1 MAPLAPRNNL
11 DSLRNSVSS
20 YTPTALAPAA
30 KPVFQLAR
38 APDLSGMKEVVKIP
52 PQSAPMGRTALT
64 SQPSPA
70 VAASA
75 PARIGFDTSQSSV
88 PAQTYSPKLDQ
99 LPIETINAM
108 LIKQMESKMALM
120 EKRERL
126 LEGDPD
132 PELIGEDADL
142 IKAQINLLTSRIAEI
157 KTALAARDS
166 QAPSSSNASRS
177 QILTPTHPPRNHPGL
192 PLNPISRPLVPNAR
206 PQPEAGPSRRMLVPD
221 SSPPPDID
229 ERDIEM
235 AEEGDWD
242 GPPEDL
248 PKTPTRRTAPPLRK
262 ASSGVV
268 VDRAAALAEFN
279 DVDVHMLDSSPPRSP
294 ERSIRVEGSTSRAV
308 QRAASRSSPNDPK
321 PTRARPPQPG
331 LTPRSI
337 VKPRRKHGWSV
348 EIHQKLRQV
357 FKINMFRTNQEDAI
371 DATMAGKDVFVLM
384 PTGGGKSL
392 TYQLPAIC
400 VMGKSRG
407 VTFVISPLISLIN
420 DQTRHLAK
428 RGVPAIAYTG
438 DMTAGDKHIAHAE
451 LSQPEPNTKVVYV
464 TPEMMSKGGRIKGI
478 IRDLISRNRLARF
491 VVDEA
496 HCFRDDYLRL
506 DLLRKDYPNVPIM
519 ALTAT
524 AAEKVQADIK
534 NVLGIHNCVQIQQSF
549 NRPNLYYEV
558 RPKQKKVMNEIA
570 SFIAVQPP
578 GASGII
584 YCSSRE
590 KCEVLASELRTSH
603 GIQAWHYHAGMSKG
617 DRRKVQEGWQDHKFA
632 VIVATI
638 AFGMG
643 IDKPDV
649 RYVIHH
655 SLPRSL
661 EGYYQE
667 TGRAGRDGD
676 PASCI
681 LFYSYGDSKTVMQLI
696 DRDQEL
702 NAQQRERQKNAL
714 REVLR
719 FCNNKTDCRRSQ
731 VLAFFNEEFDAAKCQ
746 QTCDVCADPDK
757 SKIQVK
763 DVTDAAKLVLTMMK
777 EFGSRDRI
785 TLLNAVD
792 CFRGTNGNSDKCLGQ
807 NPHFGVGKDW
817 DRTEAE
823 RLTQNL
829 LLERALEEFHT
840 TNGAGWNNTYL
851 KLGKEANAFLNGNR
865 KLSMDFREASPKKA
879 RASKAAAAGN
889 SLDGVARLVPLAQ
902 RKRTSKNNT
911 ALARKRSRQE
921 VLEDQQDF
929 VGSDDDPDLD
939 SIEDADNRESSGI
952 KVVERV
958 NANRSKR
965 PRRSGAGAESASEQ
979 CLNGLRKLR
988 AKALQLPDETLQTI
1002 AAMMPSSRVALGD
1015 ILTTD
1020 MPALYS
1026 VEGLSRKQADLYGT
1040 KILGVTTNFVQDHR
1054 AQEAPNAPAPARW
1067 TLTSN
1072 VATGSRTGAT
1082 LSNLSS
1088 YAYQV
1093 GAGTSAPVQ
1102 RAAAAAASGRMALAQ
1117 PGPPSGP
1124 RF

>member
-11 DSLRNSVSS
+11 DALRNRVTS
-20 YTPTALAPAA
+20 YTPTSLATGA
-30 KPVFQLAR
+30 KPAFQLAR
-38 APDLSGMKEVVKIP
+38 PPDLSGMKEGGLVKVP
-52 PQSAPMGRTALT
+52 PHSAPVRRPA
-64 SQPSPA
+64 SRQPSPT
-70 VAASA
+70 AAATAPVRITINTSQISA
-75 PARIGFDTSQSSV
+75 PSPRYSS
-88 PAQTYSPKLDQ
+88 KLDQ
-99 LPIETINAM
+99 LPVEMIKAM
-108 LIKQMESKMALM
+108 LIKQMEDKMVLM

-132 PELIGEDADL
+132 PDLIGEDADL

-157 KTALAARDS
+157 KSAIAARGSHD
-166 QAPSSSNASRS
+166 PSSSNTSIS
-177 QILTPTHPPRNHPGL
+177 HILTPTHTPRSHHADPSFTISQ
-192 PLNPISRPLVPNAR
+192 PLRPQPRL
-206 PQPEAGPSRRMLVPD
+206 QPEAGPSRRMLVPE

-242 GPPEDL
+242 EPPEDR
-248 PKTPTRRTAPPLRK
+248 PRTPPRRIAPLRK
-262 ASSGVV
+262 AASGVV
-268 VDRAAALAEFN
+268 VDRAAALAEFEG
-279 DVDVHMLDSSPPRSP
+279 VDVHMLDSSPPQSP
-294 ERSIRVEGSTSRAV
+294 ERPIRAE
-308 QRAASRSSPNDPK
+308 AS
-321 PTRARPPQPG
+321 
-331 LTPRSI
+331 
-337 VKPRRKHGWSV
+337 
-348 EIHQKLRQV
+348 
-357 FKINMFRTNQEDAI
+357 EDAI
-371 DATMAGKDVFVLM
+371 NATMAGKDVFVLM

-400 VMGKSRG
+400 VMGETRG

-428 RGVPAIAYTG
+428 RGIPAIAYTG
-438 DMTAGDKHIAHAE
+438 DMTAADKQLAHTE
-451 LSQPEPNTKVVYV
+451 LSQREPHTKVVYV

-478 IRDLISRNRLARF
+478 IRDLIRYNRLARF

-496 HCFRDDYLRL
+496 HCVSAWGHDFRDDYLKL

-534 NVLGIHNCVQIQQSF
+534 NVLSFKRDYVQIQQSF

-558 RPKQKKVMNEIA
+558 RPKLKKVMNEIA

-590 KCEVLASELRTSH
+590 KCEVLAKELRDNHS
-603 GIQAWHYHAGMSKG
+603 IQAWHYHAGMSKG

-676 PASCI
+676 PANCI
-681 LFYSYGDSKTVMQLI
+681 LFYGYGDSRSVMQLI
-696 DRDQEL
+696 DRDKDL
-702 NAQQRERQKNAL
+702 NPQQKERQKNAM

-719 FCNNKTDCRRSQ
+719 FCTNKTDCRRSQ
-731 VLAFFNEEFDAAKCQ
+731 VLAFFNEEFDRDKCQ
-746 QTCDVCADPDK
+746 QTCDVCANLDK

-763 DVTDAAKLVLTMMK
+763 DVTDAAKLVITMMK
-777 EFGSRDRI
+777 EFGSKDRI

-792 CFRGTNGNSDKCLGQ
+792 CFRGTNGNTDKGLGQ

-823 RLTQNL
+823 RLIQNL
-829 LLERALEEFHT
+829 LLERALDEFHT

-851 KLGKEANAFLNGNR
+851 KLGKDASAFLKGHK
-865 KLSMDFREASPKKA
+865 KLSMDFREASPKKPRATKGTTA
-879 RASKAAAAGN
+879 RN
-889 SLDGVARLVPLAQ
+889 SIEGQARLVPLAQ
-902 RKRTSKNNT
+902 RNKSSKT
-911 ALARKRSRQE
+911 GRELSRKRSRQE
-921 VLEDQQDF
+921 VLEDGQDF
-929 VGSDDDPDLD
+929 VGSDDGPDWDP
-939 SIEDADNRESSGI
+939 IEDADGRDGDDRGIQVLGQVSG
-952 KVVERV
+952 
-958 NANRSKR
+958 SPPKR
-965 PRRSGAGAESASEQ
+965 PRRSRAGAESASEQ
-979 CLNGLRKLR
+979 CLEGLRKLR
-988 AKALQLPDETLQTI
+988 AKKALQLPDETLQTI
-1002 AAMMPSSRVALGD
+1002 AAMMPSN
-1015 ILTTD
+1015 
-1020 MPALYS
+1020 MPALYE

-1054 AQEAPNAPAPARW
+1054 AQEAPNAPAPARR
-1067 TLTSN
+1067 TLASN
-1072 VATGSRTGAT
+1072 VATGRRIGVGAGGST
-1082 LSNLSS
+1082 LSNLNA
-1088 YAYQV
+1088 YAYQGETGNV
-1093 GAGTSAPVQ
+1093 PMR
-1102 RAAAAAASGRMALAQ
+1102 RAAAATAGRMALAQ
-1117 PGPPSGP
+1117 PGSSSGP

>member
-11 DSLRNSVSS
+11 DALRNRVSS
-20 YTPTALAPAA
+20 YTPTSLATTA
-30 KPVFQLAR
+30 KPAFQLAR
-38 APDLSGMKEVVKIP
+38 PPDLSGMKEGELVKVP
-52 PQSAPMGRTALT
+52 PQSAPVRRPA
-64 SQPSPA
+64 SRQPSPTT
-70 VAASA
+70 AATAPVSITSNTLQSSA
-75 PARIGFDTSQSSV
+75 PSPR
-88 PAQTYSPKLDQ
+88 YSAKLDQ
-99 LPIETINAM
+99 LPVEMIKAM
-108 LIKQMESKMALM
+108 LIKQMEDKMVLM

-132 PELIGEDADL
+132 PDLIGEDADL

-157 KTALAARDS
+157 KSAIAARGS
-166 QAPSSSNASRS
+166 HAPSSSNTSIS
-177 QILTPTHPPRNHPGL
+177 HICTPTHPPRSHHVDPSITISQ
-192 PLNPISRPLVPNAR
+192 PLRPQPRL
-206 PQPEAGPSRRMLVPD
+206 QPEAGPSRRMLVPE

-242 GPPEDL
+242 EPPEDR
-248 PKTPTRRTAPPLRK
+248 PRTPPRRIAPLRK
-262 ASSGVV
+262 AASGVV
-268 VDRAAALAEFN
+268 VDRAAALAEFE

-294 ERSIRVEGSTSRAV
+294 ERPIRAEASVSRPV
-308 QRAASRSSPNDPK
+308 QRAAPTSSPMG
-321 PTRARPPQPG
+321 PTPTQAPPPRPAP
-331 LTPRSI
+331 LSV
-337 VKPRRKHGWSV
+337 VKPRERHDWTL

-371 DATMAGKDVFVLM
+371 NATMAGKDVFVLM
-384 PTGGGKSL
+384 PTGGD
-392 TYQLPAIC
+392 QLPAIC
-400 VMGKSRG
+400 VMGETRG

-428 RGVPAIAYTG
+428 RGIPAIAYTG
-438 DMTAGDKHIAHAE
+438 DMTAADKQLAHTE
-451 LSQPEPNTKVVYV
+451 LSQREPNTKVVYV

-478 IRDLISRNRLARF
+478 IRDLIRNNRLARF

-496 HCFRDDYLRL
+496 HCVSAWGHDFRDDYLKL

-534 NVLGIHNCVQIQQSF
+534 NVLSFKRDYVQIQQSF

-558 RPKQKKVMNEIA
+558 RPKLKKVMNEIA

-590 KCEVLASELRTSH
+590 KCEVLAKELRDNH
-603 GIQAWHYHAGMSKG
+603 NIQAWHYHAGMSKG

-676 PASCI
+676 PANCI
-681 LFYSYGDSKTVMQLI
+681 LFYGYGDSKSVMQLI
-696 DRDQEL
+696 DRDKDL
-702 NAQQRERQKNAL
+702 NSQQKERQKNAM

-719 FCNNKTDCRRSQ
+719 FCTNKTDCRRSQ
-731 VLAFFNEEFDAAKCQ
+731 VLAFFNEEFDRDKCQ
-746 QTCDVCADPDK
+746 QTCDVCANLDK

-763 DVTDAAKLVLTMMK
+763 DVTDAAKLVITMMK
-777 EFGSRDRI
+777 EFGSKDRI

-792 CFRGTNGNSDKCLGQ
+792 CFRGTNGNSDKGLGQ

-823 RLTQNL
+823 RLIQNL
-829 LLERALEEFHT
+829 LLERALDEFHT

-851 KLGKEANAFLNGNR
+851 KLGKDASAFLKGHK
-865 KLSMDFREASPKKA
+865 KLSMDFREASPKKPRATKGSTA
-879 RASKAAAAGN
+879 RN
-889 SLDGVARLVPLAQ
+889 SIEGQARLVPLAQ
-902 RKRTSKNNT
+902 RKKSSKTSRE
-911 ALARKRSRQE
+911 LSRKRSRQE
-921 VLEDQQDF
+921 VLEDGQDF
-929 VGSDDDPDLD
+929 VGSDDDPDWD
-939 SIEDADNRESSGI
+939 PIDDVDGRDREDSGI
-952 KVVERV
+952 QVLGRV
-958 NANRSKR
+958 SGSPPKR
-965 PRRSGAGAESASEQ
+965 LRRSRAGAESASEQ
-979 CLNGLRKLR
+979 CLEGLRKLR
-988 AKALQLPDETLQTI
+988 AKKALQLPDETLQTI
-1002 AAMMPSSRVALGD
+1002 AAMMPSN
-1015 ILTTD
+1015 
-1020 MPALYS
+1020 MPALYE

-1040 KILGVTTNFVQDHR
+1040 KIFGVTTNFVQDHR
-1054 AQEAPNAPAPARW
+1054 AQEAPNAPAPTRR
-1067 TLTSN
+1067 TLASN
-1072 VATGSRTGAT
+1072 VATGRRIGVVASGVT
-1082 LSNLSS
+1082 LSNLNA
-1088 YAYQV
+1088 YAYQ
-1093 GAGTSAPVQ
+1093 GETGNAPTR
-1102 RAAAAAASGRMALAQ
+1102 RATAATGGRMALAQ
-1117 PGPPSGP
+1117 PGSSTGP